1 MYIQMFN
8 SMSDT
13 LSKSLYIREN
23 LTKQNKTHI
32 SCLFDALKI
41 NHPLI
46 IV

>member
-1 MYIQMFN
+1 MYVQMFN
-8 SMSDT
+8 SMS
-13 LSKSLYIREN
+13 